1 MGAHRILQVLANPD
15 PSPATFAAVELHRW
29 LATEGWDVRTVAAA
43 PGRRRGLQA
52 DIPPMAHSARSFA
65 AVTQFRRE
73 SEWADAVLLRGRRTS
88 FLARFAGRATAWCID
103 DPLSRRLGVR
113 SKVEMII
120 VPTIP
125 AAEMIGESH
134 PRNEAVRVLSPFLA
148 AVDPPFSDAARS
160 AARTSLGVP
169 QGALV
174 VNLQGFDRSV
184 TRQLNERLSTE
195 RVWLLPSHL
204 DAEIASTLD
213 NDIAEVVSAA
223 TDVVVHPGEGVGG
236 VSIGTLKLVAAGAV
250 PVASHGGDWVGGDRV
265 GDDRVGG
272 DSDVNA
278 VLAAVERLDDSDHRT
293 AAATAAR
300 QVLYERFSG
309 DACGPLWVDVLD
321 ELSAL

>member
-1 MGAHRILQVLANPD
+1 
-15 PSPATFAAVELHRW
+15 
-29 LATEGWDVRTVAAA
+29 
-43 PGRRRGLQA
+43 
-52 DIPPMAHSARSFA
+52 
-65 AVTQFRRE
+65 
-73 SEWADAVLLRGRRTS
+73 
-88 FLARFAGRATAWCID
+88 
-103 DPLSRRLGVR
+103 
-113 SKVEMII
+113 MII

-174 VNLQGFDRSV
+174 VNLQGFDRSL
-184 TRQLNERLSTE
+184 TRQLGERLSTE

-265 GDDRVGG
+265 GDDRV
-272 DSDVNA
+272 VNA